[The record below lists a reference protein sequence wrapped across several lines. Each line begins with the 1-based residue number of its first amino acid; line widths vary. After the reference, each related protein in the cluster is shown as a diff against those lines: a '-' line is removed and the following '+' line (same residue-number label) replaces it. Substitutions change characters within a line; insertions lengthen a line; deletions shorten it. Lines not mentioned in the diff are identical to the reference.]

1 MSKLVNQ
8 PVEVVLENGF
18 PRRFFFQKP
27 FFIRHIQEYWRE
39 AGQWWLGEPERMVY
53 LVVTDYGLNELH
65 YIPKNDCWLLYR
77 L

>member
-18 PRRFFFQKP
+18 PRRFFFHKS
-27 FFIRHIQEYWRE
+27 FLIHHIQEYWRE
-39 AGQWWLGEPERMVY
+39 AGQWWLGETERFVY
-53 LVVTDYGLNELH
+53 QVVTDYGVSELH
-65 YIPKNDCWLLYR
+65 YLPSTDSWILYR

>member
-53 LVVTDYGLNELH
+53 LSH
-65 YIPKNDCWLLYR
+65 
-77 L
+77 

>member
-1 MSKLVNQ
+1 MVSPAV
-8 PVEVVLENGF
+8 
-18 PRRFFFQKP
+18 FFFKNVV
-27 FFIRHIQEYWRE
+27 IRHIQEYWRE